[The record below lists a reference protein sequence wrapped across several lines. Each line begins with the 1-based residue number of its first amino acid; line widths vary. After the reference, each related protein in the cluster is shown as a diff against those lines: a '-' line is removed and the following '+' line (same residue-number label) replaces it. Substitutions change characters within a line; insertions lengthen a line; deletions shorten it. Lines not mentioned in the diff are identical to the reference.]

1 MNRDLL
7 IGQIGGSAVLWAWG
21 QGIPLTHQ
29 GLRQSSSSIVKRS
42 RKTDACRRLNTATR
56 VRRAHECCDSWQ
68 PAMDAS
74 PEAKTISV

>member
-29 GLRQSSSSIVKRS
+29 ELRQSSSSILKRS
-42 RKTDACRRLNTATR
+42 RKTDACRRLHTASR
-56 VRRAHECCDSWQ
+56 VGQSHDGCDSWQ